1 MQLRTLTIRYFP
13 ASFFF
18 PEVLGKASTLDLC
31 CHQKA
36 QYEGEKSPF
45 MPSEIAV
52 RKREIRWRII
62 QTIISSYLRL

>member
-1 MQLRTLTIRYFP
+1 MQLRTLAIRYFP

-52 RKREIRWRII
+52 RKREIR
-62 QTIISSYLRL
+62 